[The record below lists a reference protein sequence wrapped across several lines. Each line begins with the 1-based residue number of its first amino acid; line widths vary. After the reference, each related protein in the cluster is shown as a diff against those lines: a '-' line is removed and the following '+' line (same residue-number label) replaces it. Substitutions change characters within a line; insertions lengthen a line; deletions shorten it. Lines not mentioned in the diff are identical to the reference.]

1 MNVKPGDLLRLKR
14 LEARKTQ
21 PEIAKL
27 VGVSTN
33 YISEIEKGNRI
44 NPSDEIIVRLAEIFD
59 LDEDDLFISFK
70 KLPLP
75 TRNEINE
82 YPSLVK
88 ALSQLNNDESLS
100 PEKKEEFYNKL
111 VYWYKKIAEEED
123 S

>member
-21 PEIAKL
+21 HEIAKL

-59 LDEDDLFISFK
+59 LDEDDLFISFN

-75 TRNEINE
+75 TRNEIKAH
-82 YPSLVK
+82 PSLVK

-100 PEKKEEFYNKL
+100 PEKKEQFYNKL

>member
-1 MNVKPGDLLRLKR
+1 MNVKAGDLLRLKR
-14 LEARKTQ
+14 IEAGKTQ

-33 YISEIEKGNRI
+33 YISEIEKGNRTK
-44 NPSDEIIVRLAEIFD
+44 PRDEIIVRLAEIFD
-59 LDEDDLFISFK
+59 LDEDDLFISFE

-75 TRNEINE
+75 TRKEIE
-82 YPSLVK
+82 EHPSLVK

-100 PEKKEEFYNKL
+100 PEKKDEFYKKL

-123 S
+123 G

>member
-44 NPSDEIIVRLAEIFD
+44 NPSDAC
-59 LDEDDLFISFK
+59 
-70 KLPLP
+70 
-75 TRNEINE
+75 RNIR
-82 YPSLVK
+82 
-88 ALSQLNNDESLS
+88 
-100 PEKKEEFYNKL
+100 FG
-111 VYWYKKIAEEED
+111 
-123 S
+123 